1 MRLRLALALA
11 LAALLTAGFTSLAVW
26 QWQRLGWKLA
36 LIERVERQLVAPPTA
51 APAPAAWPAL
61 TREGDEYRR
70 VTLRGQWEPQ
80 HEALVLASTELGRGH
95 WVLVPLR
102 TAEGWRVW
110 VNQGYVDDAHR
121 APATRPAP
129 AGEVTVQGLLRWS
142 EPHGLPWQKN
152 DPATGRWASRDVAA
166 LSAAAQ
172 LSAAATA
179 PYFVD
184 ADATAGGD
192 GFPRGGLTVVRFS
205 NNHAVYALTWLALA
219 LGSAAAGGFVWRA
232 ERRRLAG
239 PGLGS
244 GPGA

>member
-1 MRLRLALALA
+1 MRLRLALALG
-11 LAALLTAGFTSLAVW
+11 LAALLTLAFASLSVW

-36 LIERVERQLVAPPTA
+36 LIERVERQLSAPAGP
-51 APAPAAWPAL
+51 APAPATWPSL

-70 VTLRGQWEPQ
+70 ITLRGQLEPQ

-102 TAEGWRVW
+102 TAEGWRAW
-110 VNQGYVDDAHR
+110 VNLGFVDDAHR
-121 APATRPAP
+121 SPATRPAP
-129 AGEVTVQGLLRWS
+129 AGETSVQGLLRWT

-152 DPATGRWASRDVAA
+152 DPAAGRWTSRDVAA
-166 LSAAAQ
+166 LSAAAH
-172 LSAAATA
+172 LPPAATA

-192 GFPRGGLTVVRFS
+192 VFPRGSLTVVRFS

-219 LGSAAAGGFVWRA
+219 LGSAAAAGFVWRA
-232 ERRRLAG
+232 ERRRSAG
-239 PGLGS
+239 AVP
-244 GPGA
+244 AA